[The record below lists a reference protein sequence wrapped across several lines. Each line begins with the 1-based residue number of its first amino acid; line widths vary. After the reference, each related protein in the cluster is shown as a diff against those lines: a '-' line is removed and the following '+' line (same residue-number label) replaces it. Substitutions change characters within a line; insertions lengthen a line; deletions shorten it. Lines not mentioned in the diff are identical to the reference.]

1 MPHPLAQA
9 AEAAEMVTLPL
20 KAIHEPKQALRGPER
35 TDPKYAELRESVRE
49 KGVLLPILVRPDPDN
64 PGDFVLIDGMQRFTL
79 SRETGKTVI
88 PARVLDVT
96 AIEALELQ
104 AICNLHRVN
113 TTPMQFAELLRLL
126 MAAEPGLKAPKLA
139 MRLQVSPTW
148 IYNTLGLLKL
158 APAVQDL
165 VDQGKMP
172 IANAQA
178 LAKLPEQDQGDY
190 VPLAMDQQPQEFT
203 PKMTEIARRIKD
215 GKQPETTRDYVHV
228 DHFQKMSAIK
238 DEIDRND
245 ARRLLFREV
254 DPKSPEAAWKL
265 ALQWVLHRDPLSVR
279 AQKSKERT
287 LRETQQ
293 AKQRELD
300 EEARRRRQ

>member
-20 KAIHEPKQALRGPER
+20 QRIREPTQALRGPER

-49 KGVLLPILVRPDPDN
+49 KGVLLPILVRPDPD
-64 PGDFVLIDGMQRFTL
+64 GDGYILIDGMQRFTL

-178 LAKLPEQDQGDY
+178 LAKLPEKAQGEY
-190 VPLAMDQQPQEFT
+190 VPLAIEQQPQEFT

-245 ARRLLFREV
+245 ARRALFREV
-254 DPKSPEAAWKL
+254 DPKTPEAAWKL
-265 ALQWVLHRDPLSVR
+265 ALQWVLHRDVLSVK
-279 AQKSKERT
+279 AQKAKERN
-287 LRETQQ
+287 LRETRQE
-293 AKQRELD
+293 KQRELD